1 MMSDSKIEKE
11 VEQIHLEDQSEFK
24 EDEDGI
30 TRKTGLF
37 SNIDGD
43 QTVQE
48 IESMC
53 MNCQDNVTAL

>member
-1 MMSDSKIEKE
+1 MSDSKIEKE
-11 VEQIHLEDQSEFK
+11 VEQIQLEDQSEFK

-53 MNCQDNVTAL
+53 MNCQDNVIAL